1 MFETMIYILGAYTFT
16 KIIFDI
22 VDYIEKGGKR

>member
-1 MFETMIYILGAYTFT
+1 MFDTMLYILGAYTFT

-22 VDYIEKGGKR
+22 VAWIEKGGKK

>member
-1 MFETMIYILGAYTFT
+1 MFETIIYILGAYTFT

-22 VDYIEKGGKR
+22 VEYIEKGGKK